1 MLHISAESIQQ
12 GQFLLLNK
20 PLRWTSHDVIAR
32 LRGPLKSFTG
42 NKKLKVGHAGTLDP
56 LATGLLIVLT
66 GKATKQA
73 DAMQGLHKEYTGTI
87 TLGGITASYDL
98 ETPVVDHQYTGHITD
113 DMLQQAARHFTA
125 PIMQLPPAHSS
136 VKIQG
141 KPAYTYARE
150 GEDLRMRPRPIEIY
164 SFEITA
170 VRMPEV
176 DFSVACSKG
185 TYIRSLAH
193 DFGQYLRCGAYLSAL
208 CRTRIGTYD
217 LCDAIELDAML
228 DMIRHKRNTSAAEH
242 VNETTDH

>member
-1 MLHISAESIQQ
+1 MLHISAESIQE

-32 LRGPLKSFTG
+32 IRGPLKSFTG

-73 DAMQGLHKEYTGTI
+73 DVMQGLDKEYTGTI

-98 ETPVVDHQYTGHITD
+98 ETPVMEQRHTVYITEE
-113 DMLQQAARHFTA
+113 MLHAAAAHFTA
-125 PIMQLPPAHSS
+125 PMMQLPPVHSS

-150 GEDLRMRPRPIEIY
+150 GEELRMRPRPVEIY
-164 SFEITA
+164 TFEITA

-176 DFSVACSKG
+176 DFRVACSKG

-193 DFGQYLRCGAYLSAL
+193 DFGQHLGCGGYLSAL
-208 CRTRIGTYD
+208 CRTRIGDHD
-217 LCDAIELDAML
+217 LRDAIELDALL
-228 DMIRHKRNTSAAEH
+228 DIIRQEKNNRNDTPENSS
-242 VNETTDH
+242 DRS